1 MSRPDY
7 SVVMPFMGTTE
18 AARAAIDALQG
29 LGARPGDELIL
40 VDNAGT
46 ASSAGRG
53 GGGSEPR
60 VTIVR
65 AVDEPSPAYARNAG
79 AAQATNDWILFL
91 DADTE
96 PAPGLLD
103 ALWGEGIDDDVGAVA
118 GEIVPAE
125 GDGTV
130 VARYGSARSFLGQQA
145 HQEHPFRP
153 RAAAANLLVRR
164 ATFEQL
170 GGFYEGT
177 RAAEDTDFTW
187 RLQDAGWRLA
197 LRREARVGHR
207 YRTTLPELRR
217 QWRGYAAGRAWLAR
231 RYEGFAPEPAL
242 WRAMR
247 RLPAA
252 VSRRSPEPL
261 RRASA
266 SVTGRADRGRFL
278 LLDAVLAIDELV
290 GLGLSN
296 RPARTTREPSRPTV
310 VLVADRFPSP
320 GDPLV
325 ELARSLG
332 RARVEAVARPHAV
345 DTLAARR
352 LAVDY
357 IEDDGRLAR
366 WLATVELIARHP
378 GRALLDVIRRAPG
391 EPGLRVLAPAA
402 LRLVRDRGARMQ
414 VLGGGQAEAIARR
427 LGRLTGRSLE

>member
-1 MSRPDY
+1 VSRPDY
-7 SVVMPFMGTTE
+7 SVVMPFAGTAQ
-18 AARAAIDALQG
+18 AAGAAIRVLQE

-46 ASSAGRG
+46 ATSGDRG
-53 GGGSEPR
+53 GDGSGHR

-65 AVDEPSPAYARNAG
+65 ALDEPSPAYARNAG
-79 AAQATNDWILFL
+79 AAEATKDWILFL

-103 ALWGEGIDDDVGAVA
+103 ALWGDGIEDDVGAVA

-130 VARYGSARSFLGQQA
+130 AARYGSARSFLGQQA

-164 ATFEQL
+164 SAFEQL
-170 GGFYEGT
+170 GGFFEGT

-197 LRREARVGHR
+197 LRNEARVGHR
-207 YRTTLPELRR
+207 YRTSLTELRR

-242 WRAMR
+242 RRVMR
-247 RLPAA
+247 RLAGA
-252 VSRRSPEPL
+252 LSRRPSESF
-261 RRASA
+261 RRTPASA
-266 SVTGRADRGRFL
+266 PGRADRGRFL
-278 LLDAVLAIDELV
+278 LLDAVLAVEELV

-296 RPARTTREPSRPTV
+296 RPARATRESSRPTV

-332 RARVEAVARPHAV
+332 RARVEAVARPYAV
-345 DTLAARR
+345 DTLAARH
-352 LAVDY
+352 LTIDY
-357 IEDDGRLAR
+357 IEDDGRVAR
-366 WLATVELIARHP
+366 WLATIELMARHP
-378 GRALLDVIRRAPG
+378 GRTSLDVIRRVPG
-391 EPGLRVLAPAA
+391 EAGLRVLAPAA
-402 LRLVRDRGARMQ
+402 LRLERDRGARIQ
-414 VLGGGQAEAIARR
+414 ALGGGQGEAIARR